1 MTIREVLQNINEAL
15 ESEHGIA
22 MYKSAHAAGQ
32 MRYSNPEYWVPR
44 KWEYWGKSGMKTDE
58 STWPTD
64 GRLHVSLVS
73 GNSEGYYLHV
83 DNETQKGCDTL
94 LLGKILGPI
103 EDGFPVLL
111 ALTKMF
117 DWSRPKTCVLP
128 D

>member
-1 MTIREVLQNINEAL
+1 MTISEMLVKINIVLEGDY
-15 ESEHGIA
+15 GIA
-22 MYKSAHAAGQ
+22 MYKSGETASA
-32 MRYSNPEYWVPR
+32 EYWMPL
-44 KWEYWGKSGMKTDE
+44 KWEYWGKSGMKADE

-64 GRLHVSLVS
+64 GRLHASLVP

-83 DNETQKGCDTL
+83 NNETREGCNTL

-117 DWSRPKTCVLP
+117 DWTHPKTCVLP